1 MSSQDASEKEILN
14 DIRTYQ
20 RITAAAALRAT
31 AVRVFDSWEKAA
43 AYSKMDGKTSTYQIA
58 DSLQL
63 PQRTVANW
71 ADDFVR
77 AMLASPPDDFHKS
90 HRALFSLGELSVDLA
105 QLKKKKKT
113 ISAPTQSAIPA
124 STLDASSLTTS
135 IAESTPPTKEASP

>member
-1 MSSQDASEKEILN
+1 MASQDAFGNEILN

-20 RITAAAALRAT
+20 RITAAAASRAT

-43 AYSKMDGKTSTYQIA
+43 AYSRMDGKTSTYQIA

-63 PQRTVANW
+63 PQRTVASW

-105 QLKKKKKT
+105 QLKKRKKT
-113 ISAPTQSAIPA
+113 LSALTPSAIPA
-124 STLDASSLTTS
+124 STLDAPSLPTPIS
-135 IAESTPPTKEASP
+135 ECSPPTKEPTP